1 VLVVDRHAGTIHS
14 SQTFVQD
21 VCLRALYDGGVGNRE
36 ALIQGAKQCLFEKGF
51 TRTTARDIASAAGVS
66 LAAIGYHFGSTEAL
80 LSQALFEA
88 VAEWGARLDEA
99 MTGGGDPA
107 AIWDGVI
114 ASVRSD
120 RAMWT
125 VQYELVGQIDR
136 ADQLRAFLTDS
147 QRYAR
152 GELAG
157 LFGSRT
163 EGAAGDEERRLL
175 GGLYQAILG
184 GLVMQWLI
192 DPQNAPTGADI
203 VAALKLAARD

>member
-1 VLVVDRHAGTIHS
+1 M
-14 SQTFVQD
+14 QD
-21 VCLRALYDGGVGNRE
+21 ERPKILYDGCVGNRE
-36 ALIQGAKQCLFEKGF
+36 ALLQGAKQCLFEKGF

-88 VAEWGARLDEA
+88 VGEWGARLDEA
-99 MTGGGDPA
+99 MASGGDPA
-107 AIWDGVI
+107 AIWDSVI
-114 ASVRSD
+114 ASVQSD

-125 VQYELVGQIDR
+125 VQYELVGQVDH
-136 ADQLRAFLTDS
+136 ADHLRALLIDS

-152 GELAG
+152 TELAG
-157 LFGSRT
+157 LFGSDT
-163 EGAAGDEERRLL
+163 EGAAGDEQRRLL

-192 DPQNAPTGADI
+192 DPQTAPTGADI
-203 VAALKLAARD
+203 IAALKLAARD

>member
-1 VLVVDRHAGTIHS
+1 M
-14 SQTFVQD
+14 
-21 VCLRALYDGGVGNRE
+21 GNRE

-51 TRTTARDIASAAGVS
+51 TRTTARDIATAAGVS

-80 LSQALFEA
+80 LSQALFAA
-88 VAEWGARLDEA
+88 VEEWGGRLSKA
-99 MTGGGDPA
+99 MAAGGEPA

-114 ASVRSD
+114 ESVRSD

-136 ADQLRAFLTDS
+136 AEQLRTFLTES

-152 GELAG
+152 GELAE
-157 LFGSRT
+157 LFGSA
-163 EGAAGDEERRLL
+163 EGEEQRLL

-192 DPQNAPTGADI
+192 DPENAPTGADL
-203 VAALKLAARD
+203 VTALKLAGSKIN

>member
-1 VLVVDRHAGTIHS
+1 MM
-14 SQTFVQD
+14 
-21 VCLRALYDGGVGNRE
+21 GGVGNRE

-88 VAEWGARLDEA
+88 VGEWGARLDEA
-99 MTGGGDPA
+99 MAGGGDPA
-107 AIWDGVI
+107 AIWDSVI

-125 VQYELVGQIDR
+125 VQYELVGQIDH

-152 GELAG
+152 SELAG
-157 LFGSRT
+157 LFDSRT
-163 EGAAGDEERRLL
+163 KGAAGDEERRLL

-192 DPQNAPTGADI
+192 DPDNAPTGADI
-203 VAALKLAARD
+203 VAALKLATRD

>member
-1 VLVVDRHAGTIHS
+1 
-14 SQTFVQD
+14 VQD
-21 VCLRALYDGGVGNRE
+21 ECLNFLYDDGVGNRE
-36 ALIQGAKQCLFEKGF
+36 ALLEGAKQCLFEKGF
-51 TRTTARDIASAAGVS
+51 TRTTARDIATAAGVS

-88 VAEWGARLDEA
+88 VGEWGARLDEA
-99 MTGGGDPA
+99 MAGGGDPA
-107 AIWDGVI
+107 AIWDSVI

-125 VQYELVGQIDR
+125 IQYELVGQIGR
-136 ADQLRAFLTDS
+136 ADQLHAFLTES
-147 QRYAR
+147 HRHAR

-157 LFGSRT
+157 LFESR
-163 EGAAGDEERRLL
+163 AGGTASDEERRLR

-203 VAALKLAARD
+203 VAALKLASRG

>member
-1 VLVVDRHAGTIHS
+1 MMWRM
-14 SQTFVQD
+14 
-21 VCLRALYDGGVGNRE
+21 GNRE

-51 TRTTARDIASAAGVS
+51 TRTTARDIATAAGVS

-80 LSQALFEA
+80 LSQALFAA
-88 VAEWGARLDEA
+88 VEEWGGRLSQA
-99 MTGGGDPA
+99 MAAGGDPA

-114 ASVRSD
+114 ESVRSD

-136 ADQLRAFLTDS
+136 AEPLRTFLTES

-152 GELAG
+152 GELAE
-157 LFGSRT
+157 LFGSSA
-163 EGAAGDEERRLL
+163 EGEEQRLL

-192 DPQNAPTGADI
+192 DPENAPSGADI
-203 VAALKLAARD
+203 VAALELAARRGGSEVEGDDHEGADGQG

>member
-1 VLVVDRHAGTIHS
+1 M
-14 SQTFVQD
+14 
-21 VCLRALYDGGVGNRE
+21 GNRE

-51 TRTTARDIASAAGVS
+51 TRTTARDIAAAAGVS

-88 VAEWGARLDEA
+88 VGEWGARLGEA
-99 MTGGGDPA
+99 IAAGGDPA
-107 AIWDGVI
+107 AIWDGII

-120 RAMWT
+120 PMMWT
-125 VQYELVGQIDR
+125 VQYELIGQLDR
-136 ADQLRAFLTDS
+136 ADQLRAILTDS
-147 QRYAR
+147 LRYAR
-152 GELAG
+152 SELAG

-163 EGAAGDEERRLL
+163 KGTAGDEERRLL

-192 DPQNAPTGADI
+192 DPHNAPTGADI
-203 VAALKLAARD
+203 VAALKLAASN

>member
-1 VLVVDRHAGTIHS
+1 ME
-14 SQTFVQD
+14 
-21 VCLRALYDGGVGNRE
+21 GVGNRE
-36 ALIQGAKQCLFEKGF
+36 ALLQGAKQCLFEKGV
-51 TRTTARDIASAAGVS
+51 TRTTARDIATAAGVS

-80 LSQALFEA
+80 LNQALFEA
-88 VAEWGARLDEA
+88 VGEWGARLGEA
-99 MTGGGDPA
+99 MGAGGDPA

-136 ADQLRAFLTDS
+136 ADQLHTFLTDS

-152 GELAG
+152 SELAG
-157 LFGSRT
+157 LFASHT
-163 EGAAGDEERRLL
+163 ESAAGDEERRLL

-184 GLVMQWLI
+184 GLVMQWLV

>member
-1 VLVVDRHAGTIHS
+1 M
-14 SQTFVQD
+14 
-21 VCLRALYDGGVGNRE
+21 GNRE

-51 TRTTARDIASAAGVS
+51 TRTTARDIATAAGVS

-80 LSQALFEA
+80 LSRALFEA
-88 VAEWGARLDEA
+88 VGEWGARLGKSMAAGD
-99 MTGGGDPA
+99 DPA

-120 RAMWT
+120 REMWT
-125 VQYELVGQIDR
+125 VQYEMVGQIDR
-136 ADQLRAFLTDS
+136 ADQLRALLTDS

-152 GELAG
+152 SELVG
-157 LFGSRT
+157 LIGSHT
-163 EGAAGDEERRLL
+163 GAVSDEDGRLL

-192 DPQNAPTGADI
+192 DPQNAPTGAEI
-203 VAALKLAARD
+203 VAALKLAVGD

>member
-1 VLVVDRHAGTIHS
+1 M
-14 SQTFVQD
+14 
-21 VCLRALYDGGVGNRE
+21 GNRE

-51 TRTTARDIASAAGVS
+51 TRTTARDIATAAGVS

-80 LSQALFEA
+80 LSQALFAA
-88 VAEWGARLDEA
+88 VEEWGGRLSQA
-99 MTGGGDPA
+99 MAAGGDPA

-114 ASVRSD
+114 ESVRSD

-136 ADQLRAFLTDS
+136 AEQLRTFLTES

-152 GELAG
+152 SELGE
-157 LFGSRT
+157 LFGSSA
-163 EGAAGDEERRLL
+163 EGEEQRLL
-175 GGLYQAILG
+175 AGLYQAILG

-192 DPQNAPTGADI
+192 DPENAPSGADI
-203 VAALKLAARD
+203 VAALSLAARRGASEVEGDDHEGADGQG

>member
-1 VLVVDRHAGTIHS
+1 M
-14 SQTFVQD
+14 
-21 VCLRALYDGGVGNRE
+21 GNRE
-36 ALIQGAKQCLFEKGF
+36 ALIQGAKQCLFDKGF
-51 TRTTARDIASAAGVS
+51 TRTTARDIATAAGVS
-66 LAAIGYHFGSTEAL
+66 LAAIGYHFGSTDAL

-88 VAEWGARLDEA
+88 VGEWGARLGEA
-99 MTGGGDPA
+99 MATGGDPA

-125 VQYELVGQIDR
+125 VQYELVGQVDH
-136 ADQLRAFLTDS
+136 ADQLRTFLTDS
-147 QRYAR
+147 QRHAR
-152 GELAG
+152 GELVG
-157 LFGSRT
+157 LLGPRT

-203 VAALKLAARD
+203 LAALELAAPARAGQ

>member
-1 VLVVDRHAGTIHS
+1 MMPGM
-14 SQTFVQD
+14 
-21 VCLRALYDGGVGNRE
+21 GNRE

-51 TRTTARDIASAAGVS
+51 TRTTARDIATAAGVS

-80 LSQALFEA
+80 LSQALFAA
-88 VAEWGARLDEA
+88 VEEWGGRLSQA
-99 MTGGGDPA
+99 MAAGGDPA

-114 ASVRSD
+114 ESVRSD

-136 ADQLRAFLTDS
+136 AEQLRTFLTES

-152 GELAG
+152 SELGE
-157 LFGSRT
+157 LFGSSA
-163 EGAAGDEERRLL
+163 EGEEQRLL
-175 GGLYQAILG
+175 AGLYQAILG

-192 DPQNAPTGADI
+192 DPENAPSGADI
-203 VAALKLAARD
+203 VAALSLAARRGASEVEGDDHEGADGQG

>member
-1 VLVVDRHAGTIHS
+1 M
-14 SQTFVQD
+14 
-21 VCLRALYDGGVGNRE
+21 GNRE

-51 TRTTARDIASAAGVS
+51 SRTTARDIATAAGVS

-88 VAEWGARLDEA
+88 VEEWGTRLAETMA
-99 MTGGGDPA
+99 AGGDPA

-114 ASVRSD
+114 TSVRSD

-125 VQYELVGQIDR
+125 VQYELVGHIDR
-136 ADQLRAFLTDS
+136 GEQLHAFLTNS

-152 GELAG
+152 NELAG

-163 EGAAGDEERRLL
+163 EGAASDEERRLL

>member
-1 VLVVDRHAGTIHS
+1 
-14 SQTFVQD
+14 
-21 VCLRALYDGGVGNRE
+21 VGNRE
-36 ALIQGAKQCLFEKGF
+36 ALLQGAKQCLFEKGF
-51 TRTTARDIASAAGVS
+51 ARTTARDIASAAGVS

-80 LSQALFEA
+80 LSQALFQA

-107 AIWDGVI
+107 AIWDAVI

-125 VQYELVGQIDR
+125 VQYELVGQIDH

-147 QRYAR
+147 HRYAR
-152 GELAG
+152 SELAG
-157 LFGSRT
+157 LFDSRT
-163 EGAAGDEERRLL
+163 QAAAGDQERRLL

-192 DPQNAPTGADI
+192 DPENAPTGAGI

>member
-1 VLVVDRHAGTIHS
+1 M
-14 SQTFVQD
+14 
-21 VCLRALYDGGVGNRE
+21 GNRE

-51 TRTTARDIASAAGVS
+51 TRTTARDVATAAGVS
-66 LAAIGYHFGSTEAL
+66 LAAIGYHFGSTETL
-80 LSQALFEA
+80 LTQALFEA
-88 VAEWGARLDEA
+88 VGEWGARLTEA
-99 MTGGGDPA
+99 MAAGGDPA
-107 AIWDGVI
+107 AVWDGVI

-136 ADQLRAFLTDS
+136 SEQLRTFLTDS

-152 GELAG
+152 DELAD
-157 LFGSRT
+157 LFGSP
-163 EGAAGDEERRLL
+163 EADEERRLL

-192 DPQNAPTGADI
+192 DPDNAPTGADI
-203 VAALKLAARD
+203 VAALELAAQSS

>member
-1 VLVVDRHAGTIHS
+1 MM
-14 SQTFVQD
+14 
-21 VCLRALYDGGVGNRE
+21 GGMGNRE

-51 TRTTARDIASAAGVS
+51 TRTTARDVASAAGVS

-88 VAEWGARLDEA
+88 VGEWGTRLGEA
-99 MTGGGDPA
+99 MAGGGDPA

-125 VQYELVGQIDR
+125 VQYELVGQMDR

-152 GELAG
+152 AELAG
-157 LFGSRT
+157 LFDSGTDS
-163 EGAAGDEERRLL
+163 AAGDEQRRLL
-175 GGLYQAILG
+175 GALYQAILG

>member
-1 VLVVDRHAGTIHS
+1 M
-14 SQTFVQD
+14 
-21 VCLRALYDGGVGNRE
+21 GNRE
-36 ALIQGAKQCLFEKGF
+36 ALIQGAKQCLFDKGF
-51 TRTTARDIASAAGVS
+51 TRTTARDIATAAGVS

-80 LSQALFEA
+80 LSQALFQA
-88 VAEWGARLDEA
+88 VEEWGARLGKA
-99 MTGGGDPA
+99 MAAGGDPA

-114 ASVRSD
+114 DSVRSD

-136 ADQLRAFLTDS
+136 AQQLRTFLTDS

-152 GELAG
+152 SELAG
-157 LFGSRT
+157 LFGSP
-163 EGAAGDEERRLL
+163 ADEEEQRLL

-192 DPQNAPTGADI
+192 DPQNAPTGTDI
-203 VAALKLAARD
+203 AAALKLAGTKTD